1 MKKMKNALI
10 VGALIIAVGGV
21 ILAKR
26 RQKLAEPPKM
36 DAATEAISTK
46 IVSTVTPQEQP
57 LPLPRLLDLGADK
70 CMPCKMMA
78 PILEE
83 MKTTYAGQLQVDF
96 IDVWKNPRAA
106 QEYGIRVIPTQIFFG
121 PDGKELG
128 RHEGFMSREAIL
140 AQWRKFGITL
150 KDPGVE

>member
-10 VGALIIAVGGV
+10 VGALIVVVGGV
-21 ILAKR
+21 IVAKR
-26 RQKLAEPPKM
+26 QRLAEPPKM
-36 DAATEAISTK
+36 DAAAEAVSMKTVPTETA
-46 IVSTVTPQEQP
+46 QEQP
-57 LPLPRLLDLGADK
+57 MRLPRLLDLGADK
-70 CMPCKMMA
+70 CIPCKMMA

-83 MKTTYAGQLQVDF
+83 IKTTYAGQLQVDF

-121 PDGKELG
+121 PDEKELG